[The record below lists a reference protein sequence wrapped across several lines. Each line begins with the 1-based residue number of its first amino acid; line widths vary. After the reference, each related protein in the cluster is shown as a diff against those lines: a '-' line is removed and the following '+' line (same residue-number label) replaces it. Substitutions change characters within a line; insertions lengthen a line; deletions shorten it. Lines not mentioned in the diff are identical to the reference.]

1 MSDDKSKKPKID
13 LKARLGKSTPS
24 MPGATPSTVGAPP
37 GMPAAPGSLDGLAPR
52 PSVPGPPPSLSIAP
66 PVGIAPPPGLVPQVS
81 LAPGLV
87 SNPFAPKPA
96 PSAAPPPKPAPVSAE
111 QQTIK
116 VELGEEIHEE
126 RRKANKRAIVFAA
139 IAMVAGV
146 GIGWVAGGSKE
157 KSTRADL
164 AVQGAKALEVE
175 VSDATKKIEELTPM
189 LKEIDDGLK
198 AKKYPS
204 AVVGKL
210 SSFAVPF
217 NAASIDGKGAGNMP
231 GKIQKQLFSFVK
243 KCEELEEKKN
253 ALKNVV
259 GGIQKNLE
267 TAWAEE
273 QKPLFKLGVSFRTSS
288 GNMIAEMVR
297 FKDPWETASSSWP
310 KDPKVFVPV
319 MKEGRRAEEEKGA
332 ARWEKGDLTGSSPI
346 VIPLEPSSV
355 AGFTDERVV
364 LQLIKATSEV
374 KSLITGGGMP
384 GQETAGL
391 LQEGEQLAAALGE
404 LGSRR

>member
-13 LKARLGKSTPS
+13 LKARLGKATPS
-24 MPGATPSTVGAPP
+24 MPSASPSLPGVPP
-37 GMPAAPGSLDGLAPR
+37 GLPSAPGSLEGLGPK
-52 PSVPGPPPSLSIAP
+52 PSIPGPPPSMSIAP

-81 LAPGLV
+81 MPPGLLN
-87 SNPFAPKPA
+87 NPFAPKPA
-96 PSAAPPPKPAPVSAE
+96 PSAAPPPPKAAPVSAE
-111 QQTIK
+111 AQTIK

-126 RRKANKRAIVFAA
+126 RAKANKRAIIFAA
-139 IAMVAGV
+139 IAMFAGV

-157 KSTRADL
+157 KSARADM

-175 VSDATKKIEELTPM
+175 VVDATKKIEELTPM
-189 LKEIDDGLK
+189 LKEIEDGLK
-198 AKKYPS
+198 GEKYPT

-243 KCEELEEKKN
+243 KCEDLEDKKN
-253 ALKNVV
+253 ALKNIL
-259 GGIQKNLE
+259 GGAQKGLE
-267 TAWAEE
+267 TAWAEKK
-273 QKPLFKLGVSFRTSS
+273 KPTFKLGVAFKQSG
-288 GNMIAEMVR
+288 GNMLAEMVR
-297 FKDPWETASSSWP
+297 FKEPWETSATWP
-310 KDPKVFVPV
+310 KEPKIFVPV

-346 VIPLEPSSV
+346 VIPIEPSTV
-355 AGFTDERVV
+355 AGFTDERVA
-364 LQLIKATSEV
+364 LQLVKATSDV
-374 KSLITGGGMP
+374 RAIISGGGQP
-384 GQETAGL
+384 GQETIGI